1 MSNAVLIMDKVL
13 ASRPFVW
20 ILLAVN
26 TLGTIYGYI
35 WYGNQLA
42 YTAGNYPAWLLP
54 FVPDSPT
61 ASLFFTLAL
70 VLLLYPPRTAWGVAV
85 RALVEALAVVT
96 SVKYGIWAVM
106 IIVAG
111 GYQGGNLDWQDWMLM
126 ASHAGMAVEALLYA
140 RFFHCR
146 KMIPLALLYTLL
158 NDTMDYGF
166 GIYPWLPSTLTDDVP
181 QVRNFTFLLTLLS
194 ASAAWLAAEASARR
208 NLQRRSRMF

>member
-70 VLLLYPPRTAWGVAV
+70 VLFLYPPRFAWGVAV

-111 GYQGGNLDWQDWMLM
+111 GYQGGSLDWQDWMLM

-194 ASAAWLAAEASARR
+194 ASAAWLVAEASARR

>member
-1 MSNAVLIMDKVL
+1 MDKVL
-13 ASRPFVW
+13 MSRPFVW

-35 WYGNQLA
+35 WYGNQLS
-42 YTAGNYPAWLLP
+42 YTAGNYPVWLLP

-70 VLLLYPPRTAWGVAV
+70 LLLLFPPRSAFGVAV

-96 SVKYGIWAVM
+96 SVKYGIWAVA
-106 IIVAG
+106 IIIAG
-111 GYQGGNLDWQDWMLM
+111 GYQGGTIDWQDWMLM

-140 RFFHCR
+140 RFFICR
-146 KMIPLALLYTLL
+146 KMIPIALLYTLL

-166 GIYPWLPSTLTDDVP
+166 GIYPWLPSTLIDDVA

-194 ASAAWLAAEASARR
+194 ASAAWLAAEASERR
-208 NLQRRSRMF
+208 NLRSRSRMF